1 MLALG
6 DSVMLGCAS
15 ALRPALDNR
24 VHVDAVVGRQ
34 VRDTIRDLYQY
45 RVKHR
50 LPRIVIIQIGNNG
63 PLYYSDLVLLKHA
76 LRGIPDIVVVNVR
89 NATSWQNESN
99 DAITQWIKGWHVVHL
114 ADWYHHS
121 NDSMLSDGT
130 HPWPYAC
137 KIYAHVIQTALRG
150 THG

>member
-24 VHVDAVVGRQ
+24 VRIDASVGRQ
-34 VRDTIRDLYQY
+34 INDTIDDLNRY
-45 RVKHR
+45 RAKDR
-50 LPRIVIIQIGNNG
+50 LPDVVIIQIGNNG
-63 PLYYSDLVLLKHA
+63 PLYYRDLVRLRAA
-76 LRGIPDIVVVNVR
+76 LRGVPDIVVVNVR

-99 DAITQWIKGWHVVHL
+99 GAITEWLHGWHIAHL

-121 NDSMLSDGT
+121 NNNMLSDGT

-137 KIYAHVIQTALRG
+137 RIYAHVIQTTLRG
-150 THG
+150 RA